1 MCVAT
6 GYLRPNARRLGAIGQ
21 HKGLATLCLTFHVPS
36 TKYRVATNTTQ
47 WRASKEKAFACCDS
61 NEKLHLPTP
70 RRFEREPRVRRSV
83 DRSECASDDAAR
95 TNGKQLWPFLYTIRP
110 HKAAHSAFRTR
121 VPQETLIRPLLGAPR
136 HSSKRLAESA
146 CQRMCFFWKAIAVR
160 APPPLPTLPP

>member
-1 MCVAT
+1 MRR
-6 GYLRPNARRLGAIGQ
+6 YWLRTPQRPPLGRRRSTQRPRDSLSD
-21 HKGLATLCLTFHVPS
+21 FPR
-36 TKYRVATNTTQ
+36 TKYRVAANTTQ

-110 HKAAHSAFRTR
+110 HKAAHNAFRTR
-121 VPQETLIRPLLGAPR
+121 VPQETLIRPLPGAPR

-146 CQRMCFFWKAIAVR
+146 C
-160 APPPLPTLPP
+160 